1 MTTNLELNQ
10 PDDIKAC
17 DTCGETNMDLLTY
30 GPDPYLEDVWNEIV
44 MVSLCTRCRQ
54 DRCDDI

>member
-17 DTCGETNMDLLTY
+17 DTCGETNIDLLTY
-30 GPDPYLEDVWNEIV
+30 GPDPYIEDVHNRIV
-44 MVSLCTRCRQ
+44 MVWLCTRCYKEA
-54 DRCDDI
+54 CDDI